1 LWITCD
7 FFLHVTKDKTVTLL
21 CFGAPKEVVQRFEE
35 LRENK
40 FWDDVLH
47 EPYLVFAIIFDEL
60 HDMFDLLSKKLGYAI
75 RTVEEAAIKQARAP
89 QQWAL
94 MHGAQKY
101 VLPAFDFCSRQAN
114 TLHAGIVPS

>member
-1 LWITCD
+1 
-7 FFLHVTKDKTVTLL
+7 LL